1 MPILPWEPLH
11 TGVPLRTRR
20 VLGLPVKDELRRR
33 HATFGA
39 CLPTPIRRCR
49 SNEIDPMLRTAGD
62 QMIGAPIARINDLL
76 TRYQVSGRKLC
87 LNMR

>member
-1 MPILPWEPLH
+1 
-11 TGVPLRTRR
+11 

-49 SNEIDPMLRTAGD
+49 SNQLDPRLSTAGD
-62 QMIGAPIARINDLL
+62 QMIGAQIARVNDLL
-76 TRYQVSGRKLC
+76 TRYQGSGRKLC